1 VRGNSVMSGYFNAPE
16 ETAATLSKDGWL
28 NTGDIGYRVD
38 GSLIITGRK
47 KDLIIINGRNIWPQD
62 LEYLAEH
69 QPEVRIGD
77 ALAFS
82 VPGPQGEELCVLVV
96 QCRESDPNKRAGLI
110 ERLNRLVHLELG
122 IDVFVELVPLH
133 TLPRTSSGKLS
144 RSKARQNFIESHDLN
159 RLDDERHDLLELKQ
173 G

>member
-1 VRGNSVMSGYFNAPE
+1 MGYQ
-16 ETAATLSKDGWL
+16 
-28 NTGDIGYRVD
+28 VD

-69 QPEVRIGD
+69 QPEVRMGD

-82 VPGPQGEELCVLVV
+82 VPSPDGDEICVLVV
-96 QCRESDPNKRAGLI
+96 QCRETDANMRANLTD
-110 ERLNRLVHLELG
+110 RLNRLVHLELG
-122 IDVFVELVPLH
+122 IDVLVELAPLH

-144 RSKARQNFIESHDLN
+144 RSKARQNFIDSHDMNALA
-159 RLDDERHDLLELKQ
+159 REMTDELELKQ

>member
-1 VRGNSVMSGYFNAPE
+1 MSGYFNAPE
-16 ETAATLSKDGWL
+16 ESAACLSEDGWL
-28 NTGDIGYRVD
+28 NTGDIGYQVD

-69 QPEVRIGD
+69 QPEVRMGD

-82 VPGPQGEELCVLVV
+82 VPGPENEEICVLVV
-96 QCRESDPNKRAGLI
+96 QCREADANKRASLVD
-110 ERLNRLVHLELG
+110 RLNRLVRLELG

-144 RSKARQNFIESHDLN
+144 RSKARQNFIESHDLAK
-159 RLDDERHDLLELKQ
+159 LAEEMSGELELKQ